1 MATHKARASDL
12 MSDYANIR
20 TIPAALGVAFV
31 MASLYQFGGI
41 TTVDLPWLGYTLTTE
56 HAALISV
63 GAFAVAFASSETR
76 QFENYEDWEQVAI
89 AAGPIVILGNQYVAE
104 INDFLVGLGDPLGLQ
119 LAFVVTVISW
129 GVTVR

>member
-1 MATHKARASDL
+1 MASHTTRATSVL
-12 MSDYANIR
+12 SDYANIR
-20 TIPAALGVAFV
+20 TIPAVLSVGFV
-31 MASLYQFGGI
+31 VASLYQFGGI
-41 TTVDLPWLGYTLTTE
+41 TEVTLPWLDYTLTTG
-56 HAALISV
+56 HATVVSLS
-63 GAFAVAFASSETR
+63 AFAFAFASSETR

-119 LAFVVTVISW
+119 LAFLVTVISW

>member
-1 MATHKARASDL
+1 MSSHQARASEML
-12 MSDYANIR
+12 SDYANIR
-20 TIPAALGVAFV
+20 TIPAVLGVAFV

-41 TTVDLPWLGYTLTTE
+41 TQIDLPWLGYTLTTE

-76 QFENYEDWEQVAI
+76 DFHRYEDWEQAAI
-89 AAGPIVILGNQYVAE
+89 AAGPILILGNQYISE
-104 INDFLVGLGDPLGLQ
+104 LHNFLVGIGDPLGLQ
-119 LAFVVTVISW
+119 LAFVVTVVSW